1 MSWSFYGVGKPA
13 AVLAKART
21 ELERIK
27 CSEPEET
34 IKNKVLDILTASLLA
49 MPAASAVDL
58 KASGSQSMV
67 DYADPSKGVA
77 NQLILEI
84 KPLFG
89 FVE

>member
-1 MSWSFYGVGKPA
+1 MSWSFYGVGKPGP
-13 AVLAKART
+13 VLAKART

-49 MPAASAVDL
+49 MPPQSAIDI

-67 DYADPSKGVA
+67 DYNDASKGVA
-77 NQLILEI
+77 NNLVIEI
-84 KPLFG
+84 KPLYG